1 MISFNELNIKIGEG
15 LMYSNIY
22 DFFLNNI
29 EKSEEEK
36 NMIHEMVD
44 IMDID
49 QLSKVIDFLKESYL
63 KKIKTIFEGGIC
75 SLLLNLRNFYFFYN

>member
-1 MISFNELNIKIGEG
+1 
-15 LMYSNIY
+15 MYSNIY

-29 EKSEEEK
+29 EKSEEEKK

-49 QLSKVIDFLKESYL
+49 QLSKVIDFLKERKLQVQVSH
-63 KKIKTIFEGGIC
+63 
-75 SLLLNLRNFYFFYN
+75 